1 MNRENLDFLYKMFPN
16 HDISQL
22 SILIVNQTTA
32 NKTIT
37 PLQSNIVVVNS
48 FDKGL
53 SKSRNLALDEATA
66 DWCLI
71 ADDDLVYTA
80 NFEQEI
86 EHAIAL
92 YETSGIIAFKVRNK
106 LGAPLKNYPK
116 EHQPN
121 IGLFSRI
128 QLASVELLIHRKA
141 IQGRCYFNT
150 NFGLGSGIFSF
161 GEEYLFAHGVWKKLG
176 LPISF
181 YNATIVQHL
190 GVDTGAAIDID
201 SKYKTQGAL
210 YAKTYPNTYGVLL
223 LLQLIFDLKHD
234 KTKLSNIFR
243 NIRQA
248 RKGVTLLKLLEKDAG
263 NYN

>member
-16 HDISQL
+16 YDISQL

-32 NKTIT
+32 KTIESS
-37 PLQSNIVVVNS
+37 PPNIVVMNS
-48 FDKGL
+48 FEKGL
-53 SKSRNLALDEATA
+53 SKSRNLALDNATA

-71 ADDDLVYTA
+71 ADDDLVYTV

-86 EHAIAL
+86 ERAIAM
-92 YETSGIIAFKVRNK
+92 YGDSGIIAFKVQNEI
-106 LGAPLKNYPK
+106 GEPLKNYPN
-116 EHQPN
+116 EHRLN
-121 IGLFSRI
+121 IGLFARI

-141 IQGRCYFNT
+141 IQGRCQFNIS
-150 NFGLGSGIFSF
+150 FGLGSEIFSF
-161 GEEYLFAHGVWKKLG
+161 GEEYLLAHGVWERLR

-181 YNATIVQHL
+181 YNANIVQHL
-190 GVDTGAAIDID
+190 GVDTGVAIDID
-201 SKYKTQGAL
+201 NKYKTQGAL
-210 YAKTYPNTYGVLL
+210 YAKTHPKTYYFLL

-248 RKGVTLLKLLEKDAG
+248 RKGVTLLKSLEKDAG
-263 NYN
+263 NYS